1 MLDNLITALRARSD
15 LQAWTVRHILTRG
28 AQLYAVPN
36 AVESRRT
43 VSSERYVVDVLRQ
56 PTESNGQL
64 TCGSGNAT
72 LLPGDDIDTA
82 LNAATLMAKLVHN
95 PPYSVPG
102 PAGLPTVPLVDAA
115 LHADAANTLD
125 TMFARLK
132 TAVSDHAPTRMTAA
146 EAFGEETTTHLI
158 NSRGIDATQVTT
170 QLNMEWVLAGRSGEH
185 EVESFVEITR
195 RRATDLDVEA
205 EVARRA
211 HYVVDLLE
219 AAAPPH
225 YTGPVVLRGQV
236 LAEFLNGGVL
246 HTLSSGASKY
256 SQLSSWEIGK
266 TIFRGDVIGDPL
278 TVWANRQLPYGT
290 HANRFDD
297 EGLPAQRVTLIE
309 NNRLATF
316 IANQRYADYLSIPPT
331 GAFGDLELPPGST
344 PAHALLA
351 EPHVEV
357 VAFSWFNPDGV
368 TGEFASEIRLG
379 YMVDG
384 NKRTPFKG
392 GMLVGNVLDALAD
405 VRWSSETGFYGDY
418 SGPTTARFA
427 RLAVA
432 GNEQA

>member
-15 LQAWTVRHILTRG
+15 VQAWTVRHILTRG
-28 AQLYAVPN
+28 AQVYAVPN

-43 VSSERYVVDVLRQ
+43 VSNERYVIDVLC
-56 PTESNGQL
+56 PSAESNGQL

-72 LLPGDDIDTA
+72 LLPGDDIDRA
-82 LNAATLMAKLVHN
+82 LDTATLMANLVHN

-102 PAGLPTVPLVDAA
+102 PVEMPDVRLVDDRLQAGAA
-115 LHADAANTLD
+115 ITLD
-125 TMFARLK
+125 EVLARLK
-132 TAVSDHAPTRMTAA
+132 AAAAAHPHVRMTAA
-146 EAFGEETTTHLI
+146 ECFGEETTTHLI
-158 NSRGIDATQVTT
+158 NSRGIDARQVATQIDV
-170 QLNMEWVLAGRSGEH
+170 EWVLAGRSGDREA
-185 EVESFVEITR
+185 ESFVEITR
-195 RRATDLDVEA
+195 RRAADLDLEA
-205 EVARRA
+205 EMARRA
-211 HYVVDLLE
+211 QYVVDLLA

-225 YTGPVVLRGQV
+225 HTGPVVLRGHA

-246 HTLSSGASKY
+246 QTLSSGASKY
-256 SQLSSWEIGK
+256 SHLSAWEIGQS
-266 TIFRGDVIGDPL
+266 IFRGDVLGDPL

-316 IANQRYADYLSIPPT
+316 IANQRYADYLAIPPT
-331 GAFGDLELPPGST
+331 GTFGDIELPAGST

-379 YMVDG
+379 YIVDE
-384 NKRTPFKG
+384 NNRTPFKG
-392 GMLVGNVLDALAD
+392 GMLVGNVLDALAH
-405 VRWSSETGFYGDY
+405 VHWSRETGFYGDY
-418 SGPTTARFA
+418 AGPTTARFA

-432 GNEQA
+432 GNEPA